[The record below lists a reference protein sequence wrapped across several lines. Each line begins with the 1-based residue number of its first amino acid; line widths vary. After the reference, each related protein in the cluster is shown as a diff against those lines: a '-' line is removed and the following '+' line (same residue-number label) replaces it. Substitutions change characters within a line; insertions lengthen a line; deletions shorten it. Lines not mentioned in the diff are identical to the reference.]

1 METRGKTCAQIETM
15 VIDKNRSRE
24 GIMAKWKKS
33 GEMDGKTKERETDGR
48 HISKI
53 YPQADHGE
61 SPVVHHGEIR

>member
-1 METRGKTCAQIETM
+1 MEEERGNGWKDEGTG
-15 VIDKNRSRE
+15 SGRE
-24 GIMAKWKKS
+24 
-33 GEMDGKTKERETDGR
+33 R

>member
-33 GEMDGKTKERETDGR
+33 REMDGKTKEREADGR
-48 HISKI
+48 DISVR
-53 YPQADHGE
+53 YTRRLTMGNTP
-61 SPVVHHGEIR
+61 